1 MSLAVKRDLLTNVP
15 SGYVSGSD
23 EHHLLTWLI
32 KMSYVYSSLLPAPL
46 ADWKGGKASITW
58 VPECDNMGDSC
69 PARYCQPSQHGY
81 VSKT

>member
-1 MSLAVKRDLLTNVP
+1 
-15 SGYVSGSD
+15 
-23 EHHLLTWLI
+23 
-32 KMSYVYSSLLPAPL
+32 MSYVYSSLLPAPL